1 MKTNIVALNE
11 TNYHTWKIQCKMALM
26 KDGLWNIV
34 NGIDEIP
41 EANDAKQKYIVERD
55 CALAI
60 IVLSIRPSLLYLI
73 GDPQD
78 PAVVWRKLS
87 EQFQKKTWAN
97 KLALRRKLYGLKLKS
112 DKSVQEHVKEMTDI
126 FEELSVIGDPIEEED
141 RVVHLLASLPPSYDM
156 LVTAL
161 EACADVP
168 KLELVTERLLNEER
182 KMKEKNS
189 RGNVNG
195 DSDSTSD
202 RFSGASND
210 KAFAGKQY
218 GNSRYSQSRCYHCGK
233 AGHFRRNCDELKR
246 KEGIDVSRRTRFKE
260 NANILEKTKSRN
272 NIGSS
277 DSDAGIGFVV
287 VSHALSS
294 ESDCGRKWI
303 IDSGATC
310 HMCNDESMF
319 EDLKCAEDA
328 QEIQVGD
335 GYKVK
340 ACGKGNIRLKVEVSE
355 GMNKNCMLYGVLYV
369 PDLSYNLVS
378 VAKAVKA
385 GMLVLFEGN
394 KCKVV
399 NNKSIVIATATKIGN
414 LFYLN
419 IIDEEAHENAQI
431 VMKHVETNEEKLW
444 HSRFGHLGM
453 DNMKKLVKNELV
465 NGLKYNISNSEGF
478 CEPCVDGKHHRQK
491 FPKTGGQRAQ
501 DILDLV
507 HTDVCGKLE
516 TKYLSGGEYFLTF
529 IDDNSRHT
537 WCYMLKRKSEVFQ
550 KFMEWKSMVERATGR
565 KLKTIRSD
573 NGGEYTSQEFTN
585 YLKDEGIHHEFTV
598 PKTPEQNGVAERMNR
613 TLQECV
619 RTMLSESNLPKHF
632 WAEALNTANYIK
644 NRSPTNALIN
654 KTPYEAWNG
663 KKPNVDHL
671 KVFGCTAYAH
681 VPKDERKKLD
691 SKAKKCIFLGYGSN
705 VKGYRLYDVKSRK
718 VIISRDVIFNENEF
732 HGKVLESV
740 YYVYYVYY
748 VI

>member
-1 MKTNIVALNE
+1 
-11 TNYHTWKIQCKMALM
+11 
-26 KDGLWNIV
+26 
-34 NGIDEIP
+34 
-41 EANDAKQKYIVERD
+41 
-55 CALAI
+55 
-60 IVLSIRPSLLYLI
+60 
-73 GDPQD
+73 
-78 PAVVWRKLS
+78 
-87 EQFQKKTWAN
+87 
-97 KLALRRKLYGLKLKS
+97 
-112 DKSVQEHVKEMTDI
+112 
-126 FEELSVIGDPIEEED
+126 
-141 RVVHLLASLPPSYDM
+141 
-156 LVTAL
+156 
-161 EACADVP
+161 
-168 KLELVTERLLNEER
+168 
-182 KMKEKNS
+182 MKEKNS

-210 KAFAGKQY
+210 KASAGKQY

-246 KEGIDVSRRTRFKE
+246 KEGIDVSRRNRFKE

-272 NIGSS
+272 NIDSS
-277 DSDAGIGFVV
+277 DSDADIGVVV

-355 GMNKNCMLYGVLYV
+355 GMNNNCMLYGVLYV

-419 IIDEEAHENAQI
+419 IIDEETHENAQI
-431 VMKHVETNEEKLW
+431 VMKHIETNEEKLW

-507 HTDVCGKLE
+507 LMFVV
-516 TKYLSGGEYFLTF
+516 
-529 IDDNSRHT
+529 N
-537 WCYMLKRKSEVFQ
+537 
-550 KFMEWKSMVERATGR
+550 
-565 KLKTIRSD
+565 
-573 NGGEYTSQEFTN
+573 
-585 YLKDEGIHHEFTV
+585 
-598 PKTPEQNGVAERMNR
+598 
-613 TLQECV
+613 
-619 RTMLSESNLPKHF
+619 
-632 WAEALNTANYIK
+632 
-644 NRSPTNALIN
+644 
-654 KTPYEAWNG
+654 
-663 KKPNVDHL
+663 
-671 KVFGCTAYAH
+671 
-681 VPKDERKKLD
+681 
-691 SKAKKCIFLGYGSN
+691 
-705 VKGYRLYDVKSRK
+705 
-718 VIISRDVIFNENEF
+718 
-732 HGKVLESV
+732 
-740 YYVYYVYY
+740 
-748 VI
+748 